1 MKNNLFVRVDV
12 SSSIGT
18 GHFFRCL
25 ALSQNLKSNFNE
37 IIFLINKSSLKITK
51 ILEKNKFKF
60 LYLSENL
67 NNDKSIIE
75 FFTNTLKDYSTH
87 NNFILI
93 DNYSIDF
100 TMESH
105 IRHLFQKI
113 IVIDDLANRKHD
125 CDLLIDQNYYENF
138 ENRYD
143 FILSKNTVKLLG
155 PKYAIIRDEFKEIPK
170 KQFQTDSKIK
180 NILISFGGVDP
191 TNECTKALKSIM
203 SLQFEDVQITIIAGM
218 FNQNFFKLNETY
230 QNYKN
235 IRIFQ
240 HVDNLGELMS
250 NADIFI
256 GAGGTTTWER
266 LYLGL
271 PSMITIIS
279 ENQHESVEFLSK
291 QNQIINLGLAKNVSL
306 STYKKAITEL
316 NSEDLIQLSERNKQ
330 LIDGNGIQRIKKQII
345 ELIND

>member
-1 MKNNLFVRVDV
+1 M
-12 SSSIGT
+12 
-18 GHFFRCL
+18 
-25 ALSQNLKSNFNE
+25 
-37 IIFLINKSSLKITK
+37 
-51 ILEKNKFKF
+51 
-60 LYLSENL
+60 
-67 NNDKSIIE
+67 
-75 FFTNTLKDYSTH
+75 
-87 NNFILI
+87 I

-143 FILSKNTVKLLG
+143 FISSKNTVKLLG